1 MFMKKKE
8 ITSTKRGKKF
18 SIKC

>member
-8 ITSTKRGKKF
+8 LLECPLTVLV
-18 SIKC
+18 